1 MASTREASFVPED
14 STGLVGHMLGSV
26 LATITIKPKGLV
38 DGETLYT
45 KRGGEGSA

>member
-1 MASTREASFVPED
+1 MPED

-38 DGETLYT
+38 DGETPHT
-45 KRGGEGSA
+45 AHEETGGGEGLGELGI